1 MDRTAIEAEI
11 RRVLETET
19 KAISLSNKLFRPD
32 GLFAQ
37 LAGTEEE
44 RRELT
49 KTPLFREAQERL
61 SDLQR
66 TEMASFRQAVA
77 QVSDQL
83 PDGLVSYR
91 SEELPAA

>member
-11 RRVLETET
+11 RRVLDTET

-37 LAGTEEE
+37 LAGTQEE

-66 TEMASFRQAVA
+66 TEMAAFREAVA

>member
-11 RRVLETET
+11 RRVLDTET

-37 LAGTEEE
+37 LAGTQEE

-49 KTPLFREAQERL
+49 KTPLFRQAQERL

-66 TEMASFRQAVA
+66 TEMAAFRQAVA